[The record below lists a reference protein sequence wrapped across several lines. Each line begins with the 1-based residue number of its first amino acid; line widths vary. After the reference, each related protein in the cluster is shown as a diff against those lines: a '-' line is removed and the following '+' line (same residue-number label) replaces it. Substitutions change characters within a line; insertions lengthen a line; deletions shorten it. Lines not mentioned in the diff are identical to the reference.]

1 MWSWFGKLN
10 NNFKLPKNFAVQL
23 SADYQ
28 SKTNLPVTT
37 NSGQP
42 GPPSMQ
48 AQSSSQGYIRSFWG
62 TDIAVRKSFLKN
74 NAATISVSMSDI
86 FRTRK
91 QDQYSYSNYFVQ
103 NYYRLNNPQQV
114 RVNFSYRFGKMDMNL
129 FKRTK
134 QSSGVQDATQGM
146 Q

>member
-1 MWSWFGKLN
+1 MRNTKALCKAWMN
-10 NNFKLPKNFAVQL
+10 N
-23 SADYQ
+23 
-28 SKTNLPVTT
+28 T

-62 TDIAVRKSFLKN
+62 VDAAIKKNFLKDN
-74 NAATISVSMSDI
+74 KASVSLSISDI

-91 QDQYSYSNYFVQ
+91 QDQYSYSDYFVQ
-103 NYYRLNNPQQV
+103 NYYRLNNPQLV
-114 RVNFSYRFGKMDMNL
+114 RLNFSYRFGKMDASL
-129 FKRTK
+129 FKKTK
-134 QSSGVQDATQGM
+134 QSSGLGDATSGM